1 MISRRIEKF
10 ANDVLNEKLDYGA
23 FISQFVRISGNFPR
37 VLKDLDDSEVVSN
50 VDPNNVL
57 TAEQQV
63 MHLFNRLLGWF
74 DKYFPTL
81 YRYRLAIV
89 GKLLD
94 HEETIEYLQS
104 KHYLGD
110 NDYIKFFT
118 DSISLIFVKSFYNNL
133 KYNYDLYADI
143 LNERNINYE
152 KLDLKKSS
160 HLKKLL
166 DLISDLAFCDKNFDS
181 YYLFSNLDK
190 DIQLFAN
197 NKYRKKANKD
207 YKEHTKWINRVHN
220 EKIVE
225 NYNKKKNYIKYFK

>member
-118 DSISLIFVKSFYNNL
+118 DSISLIFV
-133 KYNYDLYADI
+133 
-143 LNERNINYE
+143 
-152 KLDLKKSS
+152 
-160 HLKKLL
+160 
-166 DLISDLAFCDKNFDS
+166 
-181 YYLFSNLDK
+181 
-190 DIQLFAN
+190 
-197 NKYRKKANKD
+197 
-207 YKEHTKWINRVHN
+207 
-220 EKIVE
+220 
-225 NYNKKKNYIKYFK
+225 